1 MKGINWRTEVMV
13 SMHFKPDNIEKK
25 LRGYLFGTAC
35 GDALGRPVEHLNL
48 GRLRKSM
55 GSREFLKSRLIL
67 SGLMILS

>member
-1 MKGINWRTEVMV
+1 MKGINCRTEVMV

-48 GRLRKSM
+48 GQIKEKY
-55 GSREFLKSRLIL
+55 GEQ
-67 SGLMILS
+67 